1 MGIGSLRETGSGEYE
16 PVCTSNTM
24 LARAADHGIACH
36 FIVPETAMQNG
47 FCEAFNSRKRPNG
60 NAASRGV
67 VPDIAIES
75 PLVATGDKMLDDALA
90 FVRKDAAR
98 Q

>member
-36 FIVPETAMQNG
+36 FIVPEKPLQNG
-47 FCEAFNSRKRPNG
+47 FCKPFNSWMREELIV
-60 NAASRGV
+60 SQQV
-67 VPDIAIES
+67 V
-75 PLVATGDKMLDDALA
+75 
-90 FVRKDAAR
+90 
-98 Q
+98 